1 MKEYYICKV
10 SNFVNSIDCPGLRIV
25 ENDIVKYLGQD
36 ILTYNGIS
44 MDVFM
49 FETTCLFHYRFYVY
63 SCNMFCFEK
72 MTK

>member
-10 SNFVNSIDCPGLRIV
+10 SNFVNSVDCPGLRIV

-44 MDVFM
+44 MDVLCLRQLAFFIIGFM
-49 FETTCLFHYRFYVY
+49 FILVICFVLRKYV
-63 SCNMFCFEK
+63 
-72 MTK
+72 